1 MSNTSLQPPTIP
13 RFFFLFLV
21 ISVSGS
27 GQQQRI
33 NYFILSLNYGA
44 LLACTG
50 WCVGIL

>member
-1 MSNTSLQPPTIP
+1 MSNTLPATTHYTS
-13 RFFFLFLV
+13 FFFFLV